1 MNPHKTV
8 GETDSKP
15 AFCIQLCR
23 DMSRIATG
31 DISCMH
37 LTHANLHV
45 CISSYLKLCEHVIYI
60 YIYIKL
66 YIYIYTPILAVST
79 QMEKSRCVCI
89 CRYYVQLSK
98 YVYIT
103 KREGRERERYI
114 HIYIY
119 ISTLPKKE
127 QETLYIYIIFWYRGF
142 NMSFMAQYTWMYL
155 CIYIYIFNVFN
166 IYSEM
171 VSLKIGYIL
180 FRKILMNISLSPW
193 KSLSLSCVANT
204 VIPCFQSN
212 PYIIPL
218 IICG

>member
-60 YIYIKL
+60 YIKL

-119 ISTLPKKE
+119 IYISTLPKKRTR
-127 QETLYIYIIFWYRGF
+127 TLYIYIIFWYRGF

-155 CIYIYIFNVFN
+155 CIYIYSM
-166 IYSEM
+166 YSTYT
-171 VSLKIGYIL
+171 VKWFL
-180 FRKILMNISLSPW
+180 W
-193 KSLSLSCVANT
+193 K
-204 VIPCFQSN
+204 
-212 PYIIPL
+212 
-218 IICG
+218 

>member
-31 DISCMH
+31 DISCIH

-45 CISSYLKLCEHVIYI
+45 CISSYLKLCEHV
-60 YIYIKL
+60 
-66 YIYIYTPILAVST
+66 IYIYTPILAVST

-103 KREGRERERYI
+103 KREGRERERDTYI
-114 HIYIY
+114 YIYIY
-119 ISTLPKKE
+119 ISTLTKKNKN
-127 QETLYIYIIFWYRGF
+127 L
-142 NMSFMAQYTWMYL
+142 
-155 CIYIYIFNVFN
+155 IYIYN
-166 IYSEM
+166 I
-171 VSLKIGYIL
+171 
-180 FRKILMNISLSPW
+180 
-193 KSLSLSCVANT
+193 
-204 VIPCFQSN
+204 
-212 PYIIPL
+212 L
-218 IICG
+218 I